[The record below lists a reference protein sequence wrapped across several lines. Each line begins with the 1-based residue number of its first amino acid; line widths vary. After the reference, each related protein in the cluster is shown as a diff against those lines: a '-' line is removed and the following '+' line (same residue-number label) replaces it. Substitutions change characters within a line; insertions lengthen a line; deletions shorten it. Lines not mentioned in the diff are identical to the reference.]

1 MDIREEIKKSVL
13 GSLNDLKI
21 EGDFVVKVSRPQ
33 RSSFGDYSVSVAM
46 EIAKEKKENPMEVAE
61 RIKNNI
67 KGKYFEKIEVA
78 YPGFINFYISKEY
91 YYLKIKDVFKKKD
104 NFGQFPSKKQKIQIE
119 FISANPTGPLTVGNG
134 RGGPFG
140 DVLGNILKKYGYSVK
155 KAYYINDHGKQILSL
170 GHSVLKNEEA
180 KYSGEYIEQLS
191 KRIKEKDPYRAGK
204 IAAKIIMDEM
214 IKKTVKRLN
223 IKYDEWFSESDLYK
237 KGEVDRVLEYLK
249 NTGLTYEQEGAEWF
263 MSRAFGDERDRVIVK
278 SDGENTY
285 LLGDIA
291 YHRHKFEKQKF
302 DKVIN
307 VWGADHFGDVQGLI
321 AGTEAL
327 GHMNKLEVILLQFVT
342 VLKDGKTLRMS
353 KRLGTAITMDDL
365 LDEIPVDVIRFF
377 FLQKSSDT
385 HLNFNMDLAKEQ
397 SEKNPVYYIQYAYA
411 RISSILRNS
420 KKLRINKINN
430 IELLNHKRELELIK
444 QIVRLPEVIEDTA
457 NDYEVHRITQYALDL
472 ATAFHKFYTECQVLN
487 DDKNLRDAR
496 LGLVALSKISL
507 KNTLDIMGISAPQ
520 KM

>member
-1 MDIREEIKKSVL
+1 MNIREEIKKSVL
-13 GSLNDLKI
+13 ESLKELRLEECFAI
-21 EGDFVVKVSRPQ
+21 KVTRTQ

-46 EIAKEKKENPMEVAE
+46 EIAKAKKENPMEVAE
-61 RIKNNI
+61 KIKEKI

-78 YPGFINFYISKEY
+78 YPGFINFHISEEY
-91 YYLKIKDVFKKKD
+91 YYNQIKEVFKKRDK
-104 NFGQFPSKKQKIQIE
+104 FGQFPSKKEKIQIE
-119 FISANPTGPLTVGNG
+119 FISANPTGPLTVGNA

-140 DVLGNILKKYGYSVK
+140 DVLGNILKKYGYNVK

-170 GHSVLKNEEA
+170 GHSVLGQEEA
-180 KYSGEYIEQLS
+180 KYSGEYINQLS
-191 KRIKEKDPYRAGK
+191 KKIKEKDPYKAGK
-204 IAAKIIMDEM
+204 IAARIIMDEI
-214 IKKTVKRLN
+214 IKKTIKKIG
-223 IKYDEWFSESDLYK
+223 IKYDNWFKESELYK
-237 KGEVDRVLEYLK
+237 KGEVDKVLNYLRK
-249 NTGLTYEQEGAEWF
+249 TGLTYEQEGAEWF

-307 VWGADHFGDVQGLI
+307 VWGADHFGDVSGLI

-342 VLKDGKTLRMS
+342 VQKDGKTLRMS

-411 RISSILRNS
+411 RTSSILRNS
-420 KKLRINKINN
+420 RKIRINKIKN
-430 IELLNHKRELELIK
+430 IELLSHKRELELIK
-444 QIVRLPEVIEDTA
+444 QIVRLPEIIEDTA
-457 NDYEVHRITQYALDL
+457 SDYEVHRVTQYATDL
-472 ATAFHKFYTECQVLN
+472 ATAFHKFYTDCQVLT
-487 DDKNLRDAR
+487 DDQKLREAR
-496 LGLVALSKISL
+496 LGLVALSKIAF
-507 KNTLDIMGISAPQ
+507 KNTLDIMGISAPS